1 MLFCI
6 VLLHAGFLPALFVF
20 LTWSLPG
27 AIGMCALSVGVQR
40 INQLLPAPAYALL
53 SGLNASTVGIIALA
67 ATQLSEKAVKTQFLR
82 VLVIF
87 GACAGVCYNKL
98 WYFPVLMLVGGLAAV
113 VWDLRL
119 ERWIGKT
126 KAKWQRRKRD
136 PDSLLEEENNVS
148 ELRNVESG
156 TQTDT
161 ANTQTGNTANTQTDT
176 ANAHTDTTN
185 TQQLVQRRTASA
197 ASTPTPTNQEPQP
210 SRSENETKD
219 ATESRE
225 TQTSTVVAT
234 PHSVPLFTGITI
246 IIVFF
251 ISFAAVLIIRG
262 TLSNPPHAFSV
273 FANFYLAGTI
283 IFGGGPV
290 VIPLLREYVVQPG
303 WVSARDFLIGLAIIQ
318 SFPGPNFNFAVFLG
332 GLAVLSD
339 NNVAAGPHR
348 GSWMVLGAI
357 LGFVG
362 IFLPGLALAV
372 GVQAIWR
379 VIRKINWVVGF
390 LKGVNATAVGLVFTA
405 VYRLWEIGL
414 LNKQASSGESLGN
427 YPWWVVIAGLTY
439 SASRWFGSPAAV
451 SIIGGGILGLLWYA
465 AVGRW
470 TQRN

>member
-185 TQQLVQRRTASA
+185 TQQLVQRR
-197 ASTPTPTNQEPQP
+197 
-210 SRSENETKD
+210 
-219 ATESRE
+219 
-225 TQTSTVVAT
+225 
-234 PHSVPLFTGITI
+234 
-246 IIVFF
+246 
-251 ISFAAVLIIRG
+251 
-262 TLSNPPHAFSV
+262 
-273 FANFYLAGTI
+273 
-283 IFGGGPV
+283 
-290 VIPLLREYVVQPG
+290 
-303 WVSARDFLIGLAIIQ
+303 
-318 SFPGPNFNFAVFLG
+318 
-332 GLAVLSD
+332 
-339 NNVAAGPHR
+339 
-348 GSWMVLGAI
+348 
-357 LGFVG
+357 
-362 IFLPGLALAV
+362 
-372 GVQAIWR
+372 
-379 VIRKINWVVGF
+379 
-390 LKGVNATAVGLVFTA
+390 
-405 VYRLWEIGL
+405 
-414 LNKQASSGESLGN
+414 
-427 YPWWVVIAGLTY
+427 
-439 SASRWFGSPAAV
+439 
-451 SIIGGGILGLLWYA
+451 
-465 AVGRW
+465 
-470 TQRN
+470 